1 MRPLRDSDP
10 AATGPYRLL
19 AELGRGGMGRVL
31 LGAAPDGRLV
41 AVKQVHARFAAD
53 DAFRARFRRE
63 VAASRKVS
71 GAYTAA
77 VMDADADAATPWL
90 ASVFVSGPSLGA
102 AVEASG
108 PLPEETVRCLA
119 AGLATALIEIHR
131 VGLVHRDLKP
141 DNVLLAEDG
150 VRVIDF
156 GIARAVEAGDATE
169 LTQTGLVVGSPAFM
183 SPEQAEGA
191 ELTPASDVF
200 SLGSVLALAVTGRS
214 PFAGTSTLQTLFNL
228 VHAEPDLGAVPPGP
242 LRRAVEWCLAKD
254 PAARPTPVQL
264 LGLLGPVVAGA
275 AGGRLPAVRGMIE
288 AQRAEI
294 DRLLAGPD
302 RTAVPQ
308 SAEGPRSPQRP
319 QPPVWLRK
327 QAAVDAAPP
336 TAPPTAPYT
345 QVVATGSGRRPRR
358 PAVLA
363 LAGVLAVAP
372 VGGGAYWLTN
382 GDASAGGS
390 AVPDKYAKSPVCEEA
405 AGKLPLPA
413 ADRRKD
419 KDVHHEE
426 AEEAKTMCEWR
437 GAPYVVD
444 GRQYEPQDPHALVSW
459 DLKRSTES
467 KGNATKIQ
475 REDFSGT
482 DKGDTPET
490 GVGVGDGAF
499 WGAHWY
505 RENCSLVVRDG
516 NLVVQVVLY
525 GDEHP
530 PERCQADAK
539 EIARAAVAA
548 MPG

>member
-183 SPEQAEGA
+183 SPEQAEGG

-228 VHAEPDLGAVPPGP
+228 VHAEPDLGAVPQGA

-302 RTAVPQ
+302 RTAGPQ
-308 SAEGPRSPQRP
+308 QRQSQPQEPQQQRP

-327 QAAVDAAPP
+327 QAAADA
-336 TAPPTAPYT
+336 APPTAPYT
-345 QVVATGSGRRPRR
+345 QVVAAGPGRRPRR

-363 LAGVLAVAP
+363 LAGVFAVAA
-372 VGGGAYWLTN
+372 VGGGAYWMTN

-390 AVPDKYAKSPVCEEA
+390 GLPDKYTKSPVCEEA
-405 AGKLPLPA
+405 AARLPLPA

-419 KDVHHEE
+419 KDVHDERP
-426 AEEAKTMCEWR
+426 EEAKTDCEWR

-444 GRQYEPQDPHALVSW
+444 GKSYEPQDPHALVSW

-482 DKGDTPET
+482 DKGETRET
-490 GVGVGDGAF
+490 GVGAGDAAF
-499 WGAHWY
+499 WRAHWY